1 MPRLLRQVAVKLL
14 QEDVDVYRKMHDEPI
29 WIEMLPIVR
38 EGLNHL
44 YLHNNTK
51 DLDEIF
57 ADEHFAFAKG
67 AKRNVLNKKYLEI

>member
-1 MPRLLRQVAVKLL
+1 VKLL
-14 QEDVDVYRKMHDEPI
+14 QEDEDVYKKMHDEPI
-29 WIEMLPIVR
+29 WIELLPIVR

-57 ADEHFAFAKG
+57 ADEHFAFDILHLQKVQ
-67 AKRNVLNKKYLEI
+67 RWRSCLLSP